1 MKIARLKMNKSGN
14 QTEIK
19 KYLFGKEGDMSYN
32 ENDYAQ
38 DAYDWDQLMES
49 LALLEQ
55 LQEV

>member
-1 MKIARLKMNKSGN
+1 MNKSGN